1 MGSSNSFDALVS
13 GISAEER
20 QSILDKMQSTPKDY
34 ENDSFSPVEDLP
46 TEPETTLSE
55 QLKKES
61 LPFRFWLWLKSIFTN
76 TSTEILFNEI
86 KIQSMAKVVGRNFPG
101 LIDMKRGF
109 ILPAFYDKLRDLKK
123 SADFFRPYVVSFEQD
138 EGAFYVFLGSIVM
151 PIVARDLADNADPY
165 SNPVT
170 GEAKLEYRVDLLRQM
185 DDIFQSIPA
194 DSKNEMYEAVKS
206 VDWLRQFVRLPFNR
220 FLSLFSEITDE
231 IHTCQFSQIEN
242 EIGAFA
248 KCLMN
253 SFRLP
258 NEVLESLFLFSI
270 RNSKKKGGESASDE
284 NSNDAVEFMS
294 KAMENMANLHMF
306 MSSVP
311 IHSISCIVYSDSQW
325 MPEHFSGGEDWFVKF
340 KTSWKKIFEQK
351 WDSWV
356 FDCKKENLRQSLVS
370 RFSLESFPLLPN
382 RPWENLWG
390 GVKFRYELTGG
401 FLYWYFL
408 KEFPT
413 YEIVLKSIMVEGVF
427 KKKDNQLM
435 YTDTFND
442 FIHISMALN
451 ALNDRIKPS
460 GDVGSTF
467 AKFSA
472 EGQMRTLQ
480 EQTRVEQLMRSV
492 ESEMQLII
500 NQFGTANRS
509 MNHILSGLLGLKKE
523 ARFDTLSNIGHLSGR
538 GNENFLSTLQNA
550 RDSLENALNIIK
562 ELEMFDAP
570 HVLAGDGI

>member
-86 KIQSMAKVVGRNFPG
+86 KIQSMAKIVGRNFPG

-151 PIVARDLADNADPY
+151 PIVARDLADNVDPY
-165 SNPVT
+165 TNPVT
-170 GEAKLEYRVDLLRQM
+170 GEAKLEYRVELLRQM

-242 EIGAFA
+242 ASGA
-248 KCLMN
+248 
-253 SFRLP
+253 
-258 NEVLESLFLFSI
+258 V
-270 RNSKKKGGESASDE
+270 
-284 NSNDAVEFMS
+284 
-294 KAMENMANLHMF
+294 
-306 MSSVP
+306 
-311 IHSISCIVYSDSQW
+311 
-325 MPEHFSGGEDWFVKF
+325 
-340 KTSWKKIFEQK
+340 
-351 WDSWV
+351 
-356 FDCKKENLRQSLVS
+356 
-370 RFSLESFPLLPN
+370 
-382 RPWENLWG
+382 
-390 GVKFRYELTGG
+390 
-401 FLYWYFL
+401 
-408 KEFPT
+408 
-413 YEIVLKSIMVEGVF
+413 
-427 KKKDNQLM
+427 
-435 YTDTFND
+435 
-442 FIHISMALN
+442 
-451 ALNDRIKPS
+451 
-460 GDVGSTF
+460 
-467 AKFSA
+467 
-472 EGQMRTLQ
+472 
-480 EQTRVEQLMRSV
+480 
-492 ESEMQLII
+492 
-500 NQFGTANRS
+500 
-509 MNHILSGLLGLKKE
+509 
-523 ARFDTLSNIGHLSGR
+523 
-538 GNENFLSTLQNA
+538 
-550 RDSLENALNIIK
+550 
-562 ELEMFDAP
+562 
-570 HVLAGDGI
+570 

>member
-86 KIQSMAKVVGRNFPG
+86 KIQSMAKIVGRNFPG

-151 PIVARDLADNADPY
+151 PIVARDLADNVDPY
-165 SNPVT
+165 TNPVT
-170 GEAKLEYRVDLLRQM
+170 GEAKLEYRVELLRQM

-248 KCLMN
+248 KCLLN

-258 NEVLESLFLFSI
+258 NEVLETLFLFSI
-270 RNSKKKGGESASDE
+270 RNSKKKGSDSDE

-294 KAMENMANLHMF
+294 KAMENMSNLHMF

-370 RFSLESFPLLPN
+370 RFSLESFPILPN